1 MQNSW
6 TNGDVS
12 RISEIIMRAAVKL
25 GWAVDYNIAQ
35 TGTYYLTCTTE
46 ELSVIIRVATHADVY
61 CNDTLS
67 VDPGPEGIPKED
79 AVHYLAI
86 KLGKRVPGWVTKNLN
101 RKKELAKI
109 RAQERNVRIAETIKA
124 NEERDKRITCL
135 DPEQKIEYSGLIRK
149 LELVRNLVSGVD
161 CSRNNRKKKIKNI
174 NNKIT
179 KLLSGVSC
187 EH

>member
-35 TGTYYLTCTTE
+35 TGTHYLTCTTE
-46 ELSVIIRVATHADVY
+46 VLSTIIRVANHSDVY

-67 VDPGPEGIPKED
+67 VDPGFEGVTKED
-79 AVHYLAI
+79 AIQYLAA
-86 KLGKRVPGWVTKNLN
+86 KSGVRVPGWVTRNLK
-101 RKKELAKI
+101 RKEAKKKE
-109 RAQERNVRIAETIKA
+109 RVRERDIRIAETVKA
-124 NEERDKRITCL
+124 NEENDRRIKCL
-135 DPEQKIEYSGLIRK
+135 DSEQRLEYSELLRK
-149 LELVRNLVSGVD
+149 LDLVRNLVSGVD
-161 CSRNNRKKKIKNI
+161 CSRNNRKKKIKNM

-179 KLLSGVSC
+179 KLLSEVSC